1 MKRLH
6 LTCNLKVLSDK
17 GKDFIE
23 KFTNATEKTI
33 DGKNREWFEEMNIKV
48 PDELLEEDEY
58 EIDAEGNLLLNE
70 EHFKEEKAKV
80 TIPLKNI
87 DSFMQDGEN
96 TLLYTK
102 SGMYYNVSE
111 TVEEINLIIDSQTHK
126 KL

>member
-58 EIDAEGNLLLNE
+58 EIDAEGNLILDE

-102 SGMYYNVSE
+102 SGMYYNVAE
-111 TVEEINLIIDSQTHK
+111 TVEEINLMITNNND
-126 KL
+126 